1 MSKSTRSQPRPLV
14 LLVDPDVSR
23 ARRFS
28 LGLRLGG
35 FLVMMATR
43 VSDARA
49 LIDLLP
55 PAVVIAHG
63 SAITPPDGSPGSAPD
78 DLTTMG
84 IPLVVYGGTD
94 GAAAQETADTLVE
107 TVRRVLERTGDQS

>member
-1 MSKSTRSQPRPLV
+1 MSKSTPSQPRPLV

-35 FLVMMATR
+35 FLVLMATR

-55 PAVVIAHG
+55 PAVVVAHG
-63 SAITPPDGSPGSAPD
+63 SAITPPNESPDSAPD

-84 IPLVVYGGTD
+84 IPLVVYGDTD
-94 GAAAQETADTLVE
+94 GPAAHETADTLVD
-107 TVRRVLERTGDQS
+107 TVRRVLESTSDQS